1 MTSMEA
7 EPIQAAQAPAR
18 GVMRRHHKLL
28 GVALVLCVVLAAS
41 LYPWSGPP
49 HASIVA
55 APAPPPSP
63 PPPPIEIKTVQAQRA
78 DIEQTVLASG
88 KLQLFRYEDLGAPIS
103 GVIDGVFATVGDE
116 VKAGKRLLK
125 ITPNVSVARLEGNQ
139 AQLAQLRAELTEQQ
153 AQLEFAELQF
163 RRQTQLKSESA
174 TSEESFESS
183 RAVMASAAAR
193 AQAIKAHIQ
202 QTESATKDDDE
213 ARQHTEV
220 MAPFAGTVVGMSARV
235 GQAVTAHQQ
244 GPALVR
250 VADLS
255 KLTVQARVAEIDVP
269 HVHKGTPASF
279 TTPAYPGKRW
289 YGRVRQIM
297 PVPADGSGEPG
308 KDTFY
313 DVLFEVGNPGQQLL
327 SGMSTQVSFVVA
339 RAHAATTVPVGV
351 LGKPD
356 GDGLY
361 SVEILDADG
370 RPQLRPIRIGIR
382 NQTQAQ
388 ALSGLEPGERIVVGT
403 SSVPGPSASV
413 ASGRQVASPSV
424 ARPSSH

>member
-1 MTSMEA
+1 MEP
-7 EPIQAAQAPAR
+7 EPVQAAQAPAP
-18 GVMRRHHKLL
+18 GAMRRYGVFL
-28 GVALVLCVVLAAS
+28 GLALALCLVLAAG
-41 LYPWSGPP
+41 LYAWSARQ
-49 HASIVA
+49 HAPVVA
-55 APAPPPSP
+55 APAPPPP

-88 KLQLFRYEDLGAPIS
+88 KLQLFRYADLGAPIS

-116 VKAGKRLLK
+116 VKAGKLLLK

-202 QTESATKDDDE
+202 QTESSTKDDDE
-213 ARQHTEV
+213 ARKHTEV
-220 MAPFAGTVVGMSARV
+220 TAPFSGTVVGMSARV

-250 VADLS
+250 IADLS

-269 HVHKGTPASF
+269 HLHKGTAASF
-279 TTPAYPGKRW
+279 TTPAYPGKHW
-289 YGRVRQIM
+289 YGRVRQIV
-297 PVPADGSGEPG
+297 PVPAAGSGEPG

-313 DVLFEVGNPGQQLL
+313 DVLFEVGNPGLQLL
-327 SGMSTQVSFVVA
+327 SGMSTHVSFVVA
-339 RAHAATTVPVGV
+339 HAHAATALPVGV

-361 SVEILDADG
+361 SIAVLDADG
-370 RPQLRPIRIGIR
+370 HPQARRIRIGIR
-382 NQTQAQ
+382 NQAQAQ
-388 ALSGLEPGERIVVGT
+388 VLSGLAPGERVVVDMPA
-403 SSVPGPSASV
+403 VPGPGASV
-413 ASGRQVASPSV
+413 APGRHTVTLSV